1 MENNKKTIKKYAR
14 GITLLCCEDVKELDI
29 PDAFEAAL
37 ISIDPSL
44 YNKLVIACQE
54 YKGFNTAI
62 DLVRSGLMFVVGE
75 PHYIVDHKTPEH
87 LLATFLTPMFNWD
100 KAERLPEVKINFG
113 TVETE
118 LLRRRGSSGSLY
130 TYISNVSTQQVSIAN
145 YLKNSELYPRTELI
159 KYYSPTQICEAYKGY
174 KSLDECTELWNKIL
188 KEYEQSTNS

>member
-1 MENNKKTIKKYAR
+1 MENNEKPIKKFEH
-14 GITLLCCEDVKELDI
+14 GITLLCREDVEELEI

-37 ISIDPSL
+37 SSIDPSL

-62 DLVRSGLMFVVGE
+62 DLVRSRLMLAVE
-75 PHYIVDHKTPEH
+75 DPDYIITNKTPEH
-87 LLATFLTPMFNWD
+87 LLATFLVSMFNWD
-100 KAERLPEVKINFG
+100 KAERLPEVKVDFG
-113 TVETE
+113 TVDTE
-118 LLRRRGSSGSLY
+118 LLRRIGFSGSLY

-174 KSLDECTELWNKIL
+174 KSLDECTELWNKIV
-188 KEYEQSTNS
+188 KEYEQSNNS